1 VNAHRTLQQLNQ
13 TWDKY
18 TGSTWKRP
26 LLFTE
31 ASWVGIGAHSVPLLT
46 NYRRDWDSL
55 KGMISSAYSLSMSGT
70 RNFMVDSC
78 GSLGKLDEELCLRWM
93 QVATFMPMLRGY
105 YNATYIDI
113 KGNRVST
120 DP

>member
-1 VNAHRTLQQLNQ
+1 
-13 TWDKY
+13 
-18 TGSTWKRP
+18 
-26 LLFTE
+26 
-31 ASWVGIGAHSVPLLT
+31 
-46 NYRRDWDSL
+46 
-55 KGMISSAYSLSMSGT
+55 
-70 RNFMVDSC
+70 MVDSC